1 MAFPE
6 VPAGVGH
13 DGEGLGAGET
23 RDDVGVSAND
33 SVINICNDNDSR
45 RRRINATERAQVGP
59 RQGWEVGATLN
70 LLASSSFTN
79 QRGTSKSRRF
89 LRYPPG
95 DRPSDRSC

>member
-59 RQGWEVGATLN
+59 RQGWEVGATQN

-79 QRGTSKSRRF
+79 QRGTS
-89 LRYPPG
+89 
-95 DRPSDRSC
+95 